1 MRRRVCDS
9 ANEKELKMSTKYKIR
24 DQTKLHFITFAV
36 VEWVDMFT
44 RTIYKDVLIDSL
56 KYCQEN
62 KGLLLYA
69 WCIMS
74 NHVHLIISSKEGVK
88 QEDIIRDFK
97 KHTSK
102 QLLKLI
108 EENKK
113 ESRKN
118 WMLWIFR
125 KAGEKNSNNKHYQFW
140 RQDNHPIELST
151 NKIMEQRLK
160 YLHNNP
166 VAAGIVE
173 EPEHYL
179 HSSAIDYT
187 GKSGL
192 LTIEFIE

>member
-1 MRRRVCDS
+1 MIKRVFDS
-9 ANEKELKMSTKYKIR
+9 ANSKETKLSTKYKIR

-36 VEWVDMFT
+36 VEWVNVFT
-44 RTIYKDVLIDSL
+44 RRIYKNVLIDSL
-56 KYCQEN
+56 TYCQEN

-74 NHVHLIISSKEGVK
+74 NHVHLIISSKEGIK

-108 EENKK
+108 EENKQ

-118 WMLWIFR
+118 WMLWIFK
-125 KAGEKNSNNKHYQFW
+125 KAGERNSNNKNYQFW

-151 NKIMEQRLK
+151 TL
-160 YLHNNP
+160 NP
-166 VAAGIVE
+166 QGT
-173 EPEHYL
+173 L
-179 HSSAIDYT
+179 
-187 GKSGL
+187 
-192 LTIEFIE
+192 

>member
-1 MRRRVCDS
+1 
-9 ANEKELKMSTKYKIR
+9 MSTKYKIR
-24 DQTKLHFITFAV
+24 DQTKLHFVTFAV
-36 VEWVDMFT
+36 EEWLDVFT
-44 RTIYKDVLIDSL
+44 RKMYKKVLVNSL
-56 KYCQEN
+56 VYCQQN

-74 NHVHLIISSKEGVK
+74 NHMHLILSSKEGVK
-88 QEDIIRDFK
+88 QEDIIRDLK

-108 EENKK
+108 KENRQ

-118 WMLWIFR
+118 WMLWVFK
-125 KAGEKNSNNKHYQFW
+125 KAGERNSNTKNYQLW

-151 NKIMEQRLK
+151 NKIMEQRLD

-166 VAAGIVE
+166 VEAGIVE

-179 HSSAIDYT
+179 YSSARDYT
-187 GKSGL
+187 GIKGM

>member
-1 MRRRVCDS
+1 
-9 ANEKELKMSTKYKIR
+9 MSTKYKIR
-24 DQTKLHFITFAV
+24 DQTKLHFITFSV
-36 VEWVDMFT
+36 VEWVDLFT
-44 RTIYKDVLIDSL
+44 RTIYKNVLINSL
-56 KYCQEN
+56 TYCQAN

-108 EENKK
+108 EESKQ

-125 KAGEKNSNNKHYQFW
+125 KGW
-140 RQDNHPIELST
+140 RKKQ
-151 NKIMEQRLK
+151 Q
-160 YLHNNP
+160 
-166 VAAGIVE
+166 
-173 EPEHYL
+173 
-179 HSSAIDYT
+179 
-187 GKSGL
+187 
-192 LTIEFIE
+192 

>member
-1 MRRRVCDS
+1 MIKRIFDS
-9 ANEKELKMSTKYKIR
+9 ANSKETKLSAKYKIR

-36 VEWVDMFT
+36 VEWVDVFT
-44 RTIYKDVLIDSL
+44 RRIYKNALIDSL
-56 KYCQEN
+56 TYCQEN

-74 NHVHLIISSKEGVK
+74 NHVHLIISSKEGIK

-97 KHTSK
+97 RHTSK

-108 EENKK
+108 EENKQ

-118 WMLWIFR
+118 WMLWIFK
-125 KAGEKNSNNKHYQFW
+125 KAGERNSNNKNYQFW

-151 NKIMEQRLK
+151 NKVMEQRLD

-166 VAAGIVE
+166 VEAGIVE
-173 EPEHYL
+173 EPAHYL
-179 HSSAIDYT
+179 YSSARDYA
-187 GKSGL
+187 GIKGL
-192 LTIEFIE
+192 LTIKFIE